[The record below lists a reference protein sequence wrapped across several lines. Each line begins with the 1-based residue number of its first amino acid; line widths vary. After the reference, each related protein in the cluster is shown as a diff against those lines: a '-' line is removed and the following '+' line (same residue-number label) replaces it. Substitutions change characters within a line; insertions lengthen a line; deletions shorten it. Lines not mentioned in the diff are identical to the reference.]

1 MKQFFK
7 KLITDYKEAQKRPD
21 DWDNMDYYERK
32 NYTRAVLCG
41 CSFMYATYYIAIA
54 CNAVGNGTC
63 CWCFERYSSDVSTEF
78 LGTSSYAVYKRCG
91 MNTFQAKVGNGTT
104 FYVTKEVAAFHVDI
118 LYHVTCTIEESR
130 ERMCS

>member
-41 CSFMYATYYIAIA
+41 CSFMLNILLVIFIIIAVICMHSCTASRHIQVVQSEEMKASINLPTY
-54 CNAVGNGTC
+54 
-63 CWCFERYSSDVSTEF
+63 
-78 LGTSSYAVYKRCG
+78 
-91 MNTFQAKVGNGTT
+91 
-104 FYVTKEVAAFHVDI
+104 
-118 LYHVTCTIEESR
+118 
-130 ERMCS
+130 